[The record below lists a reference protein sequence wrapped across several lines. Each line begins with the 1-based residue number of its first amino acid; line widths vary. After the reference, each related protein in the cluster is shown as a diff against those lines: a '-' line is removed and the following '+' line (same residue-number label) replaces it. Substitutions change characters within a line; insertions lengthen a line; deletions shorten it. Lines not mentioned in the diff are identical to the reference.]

1 MSGDVAEP
9 WRKTGRKAA
18 PEHLLG
24 ITKDVLLEV
33 GLYHDDGTKQGQAI
47 VQVLDVGEEIT
58 DGKGRI
64 HTGHFHAIEDEYYA
78 WWLKKEFAGR
88 PVPLH
93 FCMAPASR
101 CGEATV
107 YRNPIHIDVFRVMPG
122 RSALKVNWLKEEDKR
137 MLEDVVNALMASSS
151 SHATPGP
158 PGVGSRGEGDPAEAG
173 VQSGVAGISGLAR
186 ALGQKEEKGT
196 GEEGKPTEPVKKKQK
211 LDKEEK
217 DSNKEL
223 EEILTKRKMDDGGC
237 NVLRLGRDASSGKKK
252 KKKKKAKKEKD
263 STGSES
269 DSSSTSSLFRLAA
282 LPKGVERLHRLHE
295 ERPGAIANSTLR
307 RFNVLLNQSV
317 GRGAA
322 EVTEDLP
329 PVARGYMSQ
338 IFLAKHPE
346 GTIGMRNLREMRTLT
361 TVLDL
366 LASNQV
372 LQAMDIISQRIK
384 SVELFV
390 SQGHWAQGSL
400 LELVAA
406 EGEQRAYSREEV
418 KVAQVEYKAELQMQ
432 KAQWQRP
439 TQWWIKDYR
448 TPVNP
453 PGDKGEDGE
462 KGDRAP
468 TNTGGQEKGKKGK
481 GKGKKG
487 KRKW

>member
-9 WRKTGRKAA
+9 WRKTGRKAP

-24 ITKDVLLEV
+24 TTKDVLLEV

-173 VQSGVAGISGLAR
+173 VQSGAAGISGLAR

-346 GTIGMRNLREMRTLT
+346 GT
-361 TVLDL
+361 
-366 LASNQV
+366 
-372 LQAMDIISQRIK
+372 
-384 SVELFV
+384 
-390 SQGHWAQGSL
+390 
-400 LELVAA
+400 
-406 EGEQRAYSREEV
+406 Y
-418 KVAQVEYKAELQMQ
+418 
-432 KAQWQRP
+432 
-439 TQWWIKDYR
+439 
-448 TPVNP
+448 
-453 PGDKGEDGE
+453 
-462 KGDRAP
+462 
-468 TNTGGQEKGKKGK
+468 
-481 GKGKKG
+481 
-487 KRKW
+487 